1 MLLGSKTISLEE
13 FKIQYSVCFVW
24 FAKLQPYKFESFY
37 HRFDI
42 TMEHYSNIKHRLNIH
57 MKQVAFKYWYLKVFW
72 SRRLFGWN
80 IIEDLSLLQEKKNIL
95 TIFFIRKKMQ
105 HNISIL
111 NSELTTTTTS
121 MRYIWNKKKILTD
134 LIFKMVPIP
143 IVVLEWK
150 KNKENNYSKILYLTC
165 VLSSCQNT
173 VRFRLASFI
182 VDKTGSALKLA
193 QNQYILV
200 TS

>member
-24 FAKLQPYKFESFY
+24 FAKLQPYKFESVN

-57 MKQVAFKYWYLKVFW
+57 MKQVAFKYLYLKVFW
-72 SRRLFGWN
+72 SRSLFCWN
-80 IIEDLSLLQEKKNIL
+80 IIEDLSLLQEKKIKFI

-121 MRYIWNKKKILTD
+121 MRYIWNKKK
-134 LIFKMVPIP
+134 K
-143 IVVLEWK
+143 
-150 KNKENNYSKILYLTC
+150 YLQIWF
-165 VLSSCQNT
+165 LKWF
-173 VRFRLASFI
+173 RFP
-182 VDKTGSALKLA
+182 
-193 QNQYILV
+193 
-200 TS
+200 

>member
-13 FKIQYSVCFVW
+13 FKIQYSVCSVW

-42 TMEHYSNIKHRLNIH
+42 TMAHYSNIKHRLNIH
-57 MKQVAFKYWYLKVFW
+57 MKQVAFKYLYLKVFG
-72 SRRLFGWN
+72 SRSLFGWN
-80 IIEDLSLLQEKKNIL
+80 IIEDLSWLQIEKKIKFI

-121 MRYIWNKKKILTD
+121 MRYIWIKKKKILTD

-143 IVVLEWK
+143 KLVLEWK
-150 KNKENNYSKILYLTC
+150 K
-165 VLSSCQNT
+165 
-173 VRFRLASFI
+173 
-182 VDKTGSALKLA
+182 
-193 QNQYILV
+193 
-200 TS
+200 